1 MHDCFTFPIF
11 AQYLF
16 NICTYICTIFAL
28 LISKREIAA
37 EFPIMKSIKIFL
49 KGKGKFQIK
58 GEGQYDIPQKVKC
71 RCTFPKQRRNAMRN
85 FNRRRC
91 KYCSKLEQH
100 LAYCSAPPWST
111 TVNKVLLQ
119 LCAVLAPPPVE
130 VPPLFGK
137 IAATL
142 HLLWYIVSSLPL
154 NLELSLPFWE
164 YFNALHDWEPCSNFS
179 LSY

>member
-37 EFPIMKSIKIFL
+37 GFPIMKRIKIFL

-71 RCTFPKQRRNAMRN
+71 RCNFPKQRRN

-100 LAYCSAPPWST
+100 LVYCSAPGWSTTVKKVPQSLAYCSAPPWST
-111 TVNKVLLQ
+111 TVWKVLLQ
-119 LCAVLAPPPVE
+119 SGA
-130 VPPLFGK
+130 
-137 IAATL
+137 
-142 HLLWYIVSSLPL
+142 
-154 NLELSLPFWE
+154 LPFI
-164 YFNALHDWEPCSNFS
+164 L
-179 LSY
+179 